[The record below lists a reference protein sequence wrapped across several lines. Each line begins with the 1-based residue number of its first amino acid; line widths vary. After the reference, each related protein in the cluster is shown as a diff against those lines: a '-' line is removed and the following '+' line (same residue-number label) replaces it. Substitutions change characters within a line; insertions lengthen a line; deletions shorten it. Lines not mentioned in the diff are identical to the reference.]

1 MKRKLFNSGGQ
12 IGQVSRDRYAVPNL
26 LADDLEAG
34 GVTAEYAIA
43 ILTAAGFAG
52 LLLAILQSDAVRG
65 WLLGIVERAL
75 G

>member
-1 MKRKLFNSGGQ
+1 MKPDLPDIDQWSPPTGRLMFPD
-12 IGQVSRDRYAVPNL
+12 IPE
-26 LADDLEAG
+26 DDPETG

-52 LLLAILQSDAVRG
+52 LLLAILQSETVRA
-65 WLLGIVERAL
+65 WLLAIVERAL